1 MQKILVT
8 RVSMSRIKLSAEQVR
23 DLLVKGECS
32 VVGNV
37 YEVSSVGMFVRFDE
51 NGVLRAVDAPKKRP
65 VGRPSRVVI
74 RSKEKEGVF
83 IDKAHK
89 FLVGDVA
96 NAKDGRVVE
105 VLRADVKPVSA
116 ITGEEWFF
124 MGCTWSDES
133 LAGASKRM
141 HLSFYAFSMDDEV
154 GLYWYRE
161 V

>member
-51 NGVLRAVDAPKKRP
+51 NGLLRAVDAPKKRP

-89 FLVGDVA
+89 FLVGDVTD
-96 NAKDGRVVE
+96 AKDGRMVE
-105 VLRADVKPVSA
+105 ILRVEVKPVSA
-116 ITGEEWFF
+116 ITDDEWHS
-124 MGCTWSDES
+124 MGCNWSDES
-133 LAGASKRM
+133 LTETSKRM

-154 GLYWYRE
+154 GLYWYKD